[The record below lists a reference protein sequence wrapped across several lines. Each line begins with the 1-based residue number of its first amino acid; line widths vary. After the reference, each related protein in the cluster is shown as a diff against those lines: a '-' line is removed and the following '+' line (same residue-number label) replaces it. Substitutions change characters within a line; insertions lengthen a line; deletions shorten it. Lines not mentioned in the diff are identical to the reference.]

1 MYIKQSDLLWG
12 LDKAFI
18 QAFIETSMKETHPEG
33 YVLFNEGDPAD
44 FFFILVKGSISI
56 NLGGEEKSTYLV
68 NHAASTAKSLVPML

>member
-33 YVLFNEGDPAD
+33 MYYLTKEIRLISFLF
-44 FFFILVKGSISI
+44 
-56 NLGGEEKSTYLV
+56 
-68 NHAASTAKSLVPML
+68 